1 MQTMNISQS
10 DEPLNKHNFASQH
23 RLWLIQHCAL
33 AIMAAL
39 MVAVLLGTLNLGP
52 FSKAS
57 IDTNSELPLNVNS
70 SVRVTLQLIS
80 TILYFRLS
88 LPPMR
93 PICSV
98 NCYKYCEIFSSLYR

>member
-39 MVAVLLGTLNLGP
+39 MVAALLGTLNLGP

-57 IDTNSELPLNVNS
+57 IDMNSELPLNVNS
-70 SVRVTLQLIS
+70 LVRRDAPTKLYYSV
-80 TILYFRLS
+80 LS
-88 LPPMR
+88 PEPDTNETHM
-93 PICSV
+93 
-98 NCYKYCEIFSSLYR
+98 